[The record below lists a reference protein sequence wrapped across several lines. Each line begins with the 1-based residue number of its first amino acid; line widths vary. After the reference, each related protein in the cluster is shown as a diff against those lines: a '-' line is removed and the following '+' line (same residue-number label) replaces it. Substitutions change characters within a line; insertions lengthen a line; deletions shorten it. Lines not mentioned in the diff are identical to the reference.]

1 MLIQDIHIQMQ
12 EEAKSHVAK
21 SIISLIFSQQ
31 TKIIC
36 HLLIHISVFSN
47 FPTWS
52 SVPRICVSNEGG
64 LNILLGC
71 TRPNNA
77 FVQVHLGKRYHM
89 RSKSGICVGD
99 IGYSCGLNVLC

>member
-1 MLIQDIHIQMQ
+1 MQDIHIQMQ
-12 EEAKSHVAK
+12 KEEKSHVAK
-21 SIISLIFSQQ
+21 SIISPIFSQQ
-31 TKIIC
+31 TKIS

-64 LNILLGC
+64 TNILLGC

-77 FVQVHLGKRYHM
+77 FVQVHLGKGYHM
-89 RSKSGICVGD
+89 RSKIGICIGD
-99 IGYSCGLNVLC
+99 TGYSCGLNVLC